1 MEPKQSKRK
10 VPMKSIKVSEICCL
24 ESLRGTLGNAYHG
37 GAVAKSTVG
46 RRNPCS
52 NRRNSAPTIA
62 GAFFTP
68 VVCLY
73 GGCAWAR
80 FGVAG
85 FLFDRFPTP
94 RTVATQSRR
103 KDRGDSKIQI
113 GVLPMAIHSQ
123 GAYTHTQI
131 SPSQVST
138 ALIGA
143 KLIAYRVNRKPEQLH
158 QLLGMARMACALKA
172 LSYQE
177 HDQLLIE
184 LERLC
189 VEGVDHA

>member
-1 MEPKQSKRK
+1 
-10 VPMKSIKVSEICCL
+10 MKSIKISEICRL
-24 ESLRGTLGNAYHG
+24 ESLRGTLGNAYDG
-37 GAVAKSTVG
+37 RAVAKSTDG
-46 RRNPCS
+46 RENPNS
-52 NRRNSAPTIA
+52 QRRYSAPTIA
-62 GAFFTP
+62 GAFFMP
-68 VVCLY
+68 VMRRY

-85 FLFDRFPTP
+85 FLCDRFLTL
-94 RTVATQSRR
+94 RTVASNRVRTVV
-103 KDRGDSKIQI
+103 GDSKHK
-113 GVLPMAIHSQ
+113 GVLPMANQSQ

-131 SPSQVST
+131 SPSQIST

-158 QLLGMARMACALKA
+158 QLLGMARMACALNA

-189 VEGVDHA
+189 VEEVGNA

>member
-1 MEPKQSKRK
+1 
-10 VPMKSIKVSEICCL
+10 MKPIKLSNICCL
-24 ESLRGTLGNAYHG
+24 KSLRGTLGNAYDG
-37 GAVAKSTVG
+37 RAVAKSTDG
-46 RRNPCS
+46 RENPNS
-52 NRRNSAPTIA
+52 QRRYSAPTIA
-62 GAFFTP
+62 GAFFMP
-68 VVCLY
+68 VMRRY

-85 FLFDRFPTP
+85 FLCDRFLTL
-94 RTVATQSRR
+94 RTVASNRVRTVV
-103 KDRGDSKIQI
+103 GDSKHK
-113 GVLPMAIHSQ
+113 GVLPMANQSQ

-131 SPSQVST
+131 SPSHIAT

-143 KLIAYRVNRKPEQLH
+143 KLIAYRVNRKPEQLQ
-158 QLLGMARMACALKA
+158 QLLGMARMATALNA

-189 VEGVDHA
+189 VEEVGNA

>member
-1 MEPKQSKRK
+1 MP
-10 VPMKSIKVSEICCL
+10 VM
-24 ESLRGTLGNAYHG
+24 
-37 GAVAKSTVG
+37 
-46 RRNPCS
+46 RR
-52 NRRNSAPTIA
+52 
-62 GAFFTP
+62 
-68 VVCLY
+68 Y

-85 FLFDRFPTP
+85 FLFGRFPTP

-103 KDRGDSKIQI
+103 KDRGDSKHQI
-113 GVLPMAIHSQ
+113 GVLPMANQSQ

-131 SPSQVST
+131 SPSHIAT

-158 QLLGMARMACALKA
+158 QLLGMARMACALNA

-189 VEGVDHA
+189 VEEVGNA

>member
-1 MEPKQSKRK
+1 
-10 VPMKSIKVSEICCL
+10 MKPIKLSIICCL
-24 ESLRGTLGNAYHG
+24 KSLRGTLGNAYDG
-37 GAVAKSTVG
+37 RAVAKSTDG
-46 RRNPCS
+46 RGNPSS
-52 NRRNSAPTIA
+52 NRRYSAPTTT
-62 GAFFTP
+62 GAFFMP
-68 VVCLY
+68 VVRRY

-85 FLFDRFPTP
+85 FLFDRFSTP
-94 RTVATQSRR
+94 RTVTPSLVERNG
-103 KDRGDSKIQI
+103 GDSRYQI
-113 GVLPMAIHSQ
+113 GVSPMANQSQ

-131 SPSQVST
+131 SPSHIAT

-158 QLLGMARMACALKA
+158 QLLGMARMATALNA

-189 VEGVDHA
+189 VEEVGNA

>member
-1 MEPKQSKRK
+1 
-10 VPMKSIKVSEICCL
+10 MKSIKVCEICCL

-37 GAVAKSTVG
+37 IAVAKSTAG
-46 RRNPCS
+46 RENPSS
-52 NRRNSAPTIA
+52 NRRYSAPIIA
-62 GAFFTP
+62 GAFFPP
-68 VVCLY
+68 VVRRY

-85 FLFDRFPTP
+85 FLFDRFLTL
-94 RTVATQSRR
+94 RTVASNRVRTVV
-103 KDRGDSKIQI
+103 GDSKNQI
-113 GVLPMAIHSQ
+113 GVSPMANQSQ

-158 QLLGMARMACALKA
+158 QLLGMARMACALNA

-189 VEGVDHA
+189 VEEVDHA

>member
-1 MEPKQSKRK
+1 
-10 VPMKSIKVSEICCL
+10 MKPIKLSDICCL
-24 ESLRGTLGNAYHG
+24 KSLRGTLGNAYHAL
-37 GAVAKSTVG
+37 AVAKSTAG
-46 RRNPCS
+46 RENPKYP
-52 NRRNSAPTIA
+52 RRYSAPTIA
-62 GAFFTP
+62 GAFFPP
-68 VVCLY
+68 VVRRY

-85 FLFDRFPTP
+85 SLGCRFLTL
-94 RTVATQSRR
+94 RTVASNRVRTVV
-103 KDRGDSKIQI
+103 GDSKIQ
-113 GVLPMAIHSQ
+113 GVLPMANQSQ

-131 SPSQVST
+131 SPTHIAT

-143 KLIAYRVNRKPEQLH
+143 KLIAYRVNRKPEQLQ
-158 QLLGMARMACALKA
+158 QLLGMARMATALNA

-189 VEGVDHA
+189 VEEVGNA

>member
-1 MEPKQSKRK
+1 
-10 VPMKSIKVSEICCL
+10 MKSIKVSEICCL

-37 GAVAKSTVG
+37 VAVAKSTAG
-46 RRNPCS
+46 RRNPYS
-52 NRRNSAPTIA
+52 QRRYSAHID
-62 GAFFTP
+62 GAFLVP
-68 VVCLY
+68 VSY
-73 GGCAWAR
+73 GGCAWAD
-80 FGVAG
+80 FGLGG
-85 FLFDRFPTP
+85 FLCDRFPTP

-103 KDRGDSKIQI
+103 KDRGDSRHK

-123 GAYTHTQI
+123 GAYTHTQV

-158 QLLGMARMACALKA
+158 QLLGMARMACALNA

>member
-1 MEPKQSKRK
+1 
-10 VPMKSIKVSEICCL
+10 MKPIKLCVICCL
-24 ESLRGTLGNAYHG
+24 KSLRGTLGNAYHDS
-37 GAVAKSTVG
+37 AVAKSTAG
-46 RRNPCS
+46 RENPSS
-52 NRRNSAPTIA
+52 NRRYSAPITA
-62 GAFFTP
+62 GAFFP
-68 VVCLY
+68 PEVRRY

-85 FLFDRFPTP
+85 FLFDRFLTL
-94 RTVATQSRR
+94 RTVASNRVRTVV
-103 KDRGDSKIQI
+103 GDSKDQI
-113 GVLPMAIHSQ
+113 GVLPMANHSP

-143 KLIAYRVNRKPEQLH
+143 KLIAYRVNRKPEQLQ
-158 QLLGMARMACALKA
+158 QLLGMARMATALNA

-189 VEGVDHA
+189 VEEVGNA

>member
-1 MEPKQSKRK
+1 
-10 VPMKSIKVSEICCL
+10 MKSIKVSEICCL

-37 GAVAKSTVG
+37 DAVAKSTVG
-46 RRNPCS
+46 RENPKYP
-52 NRRNSAPTIA
+52 RRYSAPTIA
-62 GAFFTP
+62 GAFFPP
-68 VVCLY
+68 VVRRY

-85 FLFDRFPTP
+85 SLGCRFLTL
-94 RTVATQSRR
+94 RTVASNRVRTVV
-103 KDRGDSKIQI
+103 GDSYIQ
-113 GVLPMAIHSQ
+113 GVLPMANQSQ
-123 GAYTHTQI
+123 GAFTHTQI

>member
-1 MEPKQSKRK
+1 MQ
-10 VPMKSIKVSEICCL
+10 SIKLSAICRL
-24 ESLRGTLGNAYHG
+24 ESLRGTRRNAYHG
-37 GAVAKSTVG
+37 RAVAKSTAG
-46 RRNPCS
+46 RENPIS
-52 NRRNSAPTIA
+52 QRRYSAPTIT
-62 GAFFTP
+62 GAFFVP
-68 VVCLY
+68 VMRRY

-85 FLFDRFPTP
+85 FLCGRFLTL
-94 RTVATQSRR
+94 RTVASNRVRTVV
-103 KDRGDSKIQI
+103 GDSKHE
-113 GVLPMAIHSQ
+113 GVLPMANHSQ
-123 GAYTHTQI
+123 GASTHTQL

-158 QLLGMARMACALKA
+158 QLLGMARMACALNA
-172 LSYQE
+172 LSYQD

>member
-1 MEPKQSKRK
+1 
-10 VPMKSIKVSEICCL
+10 MKTIKLSVICCL
-24 ESLRGTLGNAYHG
+24 QSLRGTQRNDYYGF
-37 GAVAKSTVG
+37 AVAKSTAG
-46 RRNPCS
+46 RENPS
-52 NRRNSAPTIA
+52 SQRRYSAPNIA
-62 GAFFTP
+62 GAFFMP
-68 VVCLY
+68 VVRRY

-85 FLFDRFPTP
+85 FLCDRFLTL
-94 RTVATQSRR
+94 RTVASNRVRTVV
-103 KDRGDSKIQI
+103 GDSIHK
-113 GVLPMAIHSQ
+113 GVLPMANHSQ
-123 GAYTHTQI
+123 GASTHTQF

-158 QLLGMARMACALKA
+158 QLLGMARMACALNA
-172 LSYQE
+172 LSYQD

>member
-1 MEPKQSKRK
+1 MKR
-10 VPMKSIKVSEICCL
+10 IKLSVICCL
-24 ESLRGTLGNAYHG
+24 KSLRGTLGNAYHVC
-37 GAVAKSTVG
+37 AVAKSTVG
-46 RRNPCS
+46 RRNPSS
-52 NRRNSAPTIA
+52 NRRYSAPTIA
-62 GAFFTP
+62 GAFFPP
-68 VVCLY
+68 VVCRY
-73 GGCAWAR
+73 GGCTWAR

-103 KDRGDSKIQI
+103 KDRGDSKEQI
-113 GVLPMAIHSQ
+113 GVLPMANHSQ
-123 GAYTHTQI
+123 GASTHTQI
-131 SPSQVST
+131 SPSHIAT

-158 QLLGMARMACALKA
+158 QLLGMARMATALKL

-177 HDQLLIE
+177 YDQLLIE

-189 VEGVDHA
+189 VEGVGNA